1 MAGNEAALPADLE
14 ARIEALVKRH
24 DGLNPNDI
32 VEIVES
38 IMTSAQGDLSPV
50 NLKLYAEI
58 EALSRY
64 IKAARAEIAS
74 LRPGEITDEHLP
86 AAGEELEAI
95 VGATE
100 QATETIMEAAE
111 GIEQEAQSLP
121 AEQAQKFSDAVT
133 RIYEACGFQDITGQR
148 ITKVVTTL
156 KHIERKVHM
165 LLDAFDNGDGPPAP
179 DRKPASRESE
189 AGRRPDEELMNGPQ
203 APENAISQ
211 EDIDALLASF
221 D

>member
-1 MAGNEAALPADLE
+1 MAGNDVALPSDLE

-24 DGLNPNDI
+24 DGLEPDDI

-64 IKAARAEIAS
+64 IKAAREEIAS
-74 LRPGEITDEHLP
+74 LRPDEITDEHLP

-111 GIEQEAQSLP
+111 GIELEAQSLP

-156 KHIERKVHM
+156 KHIEKKVQM
-165 LLDAFDNGDGPPAP
+165 LLEAFDNGDAPATP
-179 DRKPASRESE
+179 RKKRAEPE
-189 AGRRPDEELMNGPQ
+189 GNRRPDEDLMNGPQ
-203 APENAISQ
+203 SPENAISQ
-211 EDIDALLASF
+211 DDIDALLASF